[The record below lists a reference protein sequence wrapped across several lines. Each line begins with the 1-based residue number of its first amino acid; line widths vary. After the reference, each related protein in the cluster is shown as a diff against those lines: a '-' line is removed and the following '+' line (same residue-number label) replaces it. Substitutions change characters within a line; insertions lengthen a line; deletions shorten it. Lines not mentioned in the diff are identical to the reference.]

1 MISTRN
7 KGLDFPL
14 EMKGSL
20 SYIKLDKSKES
31 ISNGMCVKHL
41 IKLNSVPNLVGGFQL
56 NSGEKMEK
64 QIKQNSADFL
74 IILCTAF
81 GIFAPTT
88 IWLRVV
94 VGGLGLWIL
103 LRNVLKWI

>member
-41 IKLNSVPNLVGGFQL
+41 IKLN
-56 NSGEKMEK
+56 
-64 QIKQNSADFL
+64 
-74 IILCTAF
+74 F
-81 GIFAPTT
+81 GKP
-88 IWLRVV
+88 L
-94 VGGLGLWIL
+94 
-103 LRNVLKWI
+103 